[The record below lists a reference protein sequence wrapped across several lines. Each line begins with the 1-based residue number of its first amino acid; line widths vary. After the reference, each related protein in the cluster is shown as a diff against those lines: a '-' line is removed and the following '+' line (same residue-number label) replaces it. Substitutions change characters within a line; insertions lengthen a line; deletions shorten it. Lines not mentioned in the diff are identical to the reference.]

1 MRRGNVTTF
10 DYRVYR
16 EGKWWMVEIP
26 AIDGLT
32 QARHLTDVEDM
43 ARSYIS
49 LDQDV
54 PPSEVQLRRASVKVR
69 GRDVTADAG
78 EVTRLRNSA
87 AELHK
92 QADTLRQQ
100 LVAQLVDDGVP
111 IRDIGTVV
119 NVSYQRVEQIAQ
131 QGAPVAKTENRA
143 AAPHSGTTT
152 RTKTSR

>member
-1 MRRGNVTTF
+1 VTTY
-10 DYRVYR
+10 DYRAYR

-32 QARHLTDVEDM
+32 QARHLTDVEDI

-54 PPSEVQLRRASVKVR
+54 PPSEVQLRRASVNVR

-87 AELHK
+87 AELHRH
-92 QADTLRQQ
+92 ATTLRQQ

-111 IRDIGTVV
+111 IRDIGTVPDA
-119 NVSYQRVEQIAQ
+119 AQ
-131 QGAPVAKTENRA
+131 ELARQAPETYATFRFSLA
-143 AAPHSGTTT
+143 
-152 RTKTSR
+152 

>member
-1 MRRGNVTTF
+1 MTT
-10 DYRVYR
+10 YEYHVYR

-32 QARHLTDVEDM
+32 QARHLTDVEDI

-87 AELHK
+87 AELEK
-92 QADTLRQQ
+92 QADMLRQQ
-100 LVAQLVDDGVP
+100 LVAQLVDGGVP

-119 NVSYQRVEQIAQ
+119 NVSYQRVQQIAQ
-131 QGAPVAKTENRA
+131 QGAPVAKANKRA
-143 AAPHSGTTT
+143 VASPSGTTT